1 MRKQDMRSLKVAPA
15 SCTSNP
21 MIVLGIETSCD
32 ETAAAV
38 VNGDR
43 RILSNIVLSQ
53 VEEHRPYAG
62 VVPEIAARSHLDHTD
77 RLVGEAMAGA
87 EIGWDALDGVAA
99 TGGPGLIGGVLVGLT
114 TAKAIA
120 MVHGLPLVAVNHLE
134 GHALT
139 ARLSDGI
146 DFPYLLLL
154 ISGGHCQLLA
164 VEGVGQ
170 YSRYG
175 GTVDDAAGEAFD
187 KTAAL
192 LNLGYPGGP
201 ALEQAAREG
210 DANRFALP
218 RPMKGRPGCDFSFS
232 GLKTAVRN
240 TVTNLPGGEANS
252 RDAAD
257 IAAGFQQA
265 AADVLVDRSRHAI
278 RRFLSE
284 FPGGRHFVVA
294 GGVAA
299 NRHIREALS
308 AAVGEEGMQFTAPPL
323 NLCTDNAAM
332 IAWAGLERLRLGM
345 TDELTFAARPR
356 WPLDASAN
364 PSGRAVL
371 GQAR

>member
-1 MRKQDMRSLKVAPA
+1 M
-15 SCTSNP
+15 N
-21 MIVLGIETSCD
+21 VLGIETSCD

-38 VNGDR
+38 VTGDR
-43 RILSNIVLSQ
+43 RILSSIVLSQ

-77 RLVGEAMAGA
+77 RLIGEAMQEAG
-87 EIGWDALDGVAA
+87 IGWDDLAGVSA

-120 MVHGLPLVAVNHLE
+120 MVRGLPLVAVNHLE

-139 ARLSDGI
+139 VRLSDGI

-154 ISGGHCQLLA
+154 VSGGHCQLLA

-201 ALEQAAREG
+201 AVEEAAQRG
-210 DANRFALP
+210 DAGRFALP
-218 RPMKGRPGCDFSFS
+218 RPMAGRPGCDFSFS
-232 GLKTAVRN
+232 GLKTAVRHA
-240 TVTNLPGGEANS
+240 VAALPGGTAS
-252 RDAAD
+252 RQDAAD

-265 AADVLVDRSRHAI
+265 AADVLADRSRHAI

-284 FPGGRHFVVA
+284 FPEGRYFVVA

-299 NRHIREALS
+299 NRHIREVLS
-308 AAVGEEGMQFTAPPL
+308 TAVEEEGMQFTAPPL

-345 TDELTFAARPR
+345 TDDLTFAARPR
-356 WPLDASAN
+356 WPLDPKAS
-364 PSGRAVL
+364 PSGRATL